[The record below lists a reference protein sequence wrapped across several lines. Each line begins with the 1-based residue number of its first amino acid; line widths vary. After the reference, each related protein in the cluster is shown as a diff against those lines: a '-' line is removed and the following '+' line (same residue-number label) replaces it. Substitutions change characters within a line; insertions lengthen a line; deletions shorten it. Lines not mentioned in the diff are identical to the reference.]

1 MNIQELKGNWKVAKG
16 YLKQRFSELTDE
28 DLAYREGE
36 FEEMI
41 GRLQKKVGQKKEQF
55 ENVLNEITSKSK

>member
-1 MNIQELKGNWKVAKG
+1 MNIQELEGNWKVVKG

-41 GRLQKKVGQKKEQF
+41 GKLQKKVGQKKEEF
-55 ENVLNEITSKSK
+55 EKELKEITSKSK